1 MADFSEPILWI
12 TLLVMLLGLLGTVLP
27 GLPGVPLIFAAALVY
42 TYVTNFEE
50 VSVFF
55 VVVLLGLF
63 ALIAFV
69 ADFLGTAYGARRFGA
84 SNWGTTGGA
93 IGGLVGALAGALF
106 FGVGALFGLLAGT
119 IGGVFLGEYLRRR
132 RRRPSP
138 AGEGAQPRVRSVR
151 RSGRGYWQN
160 TSRAAGG
167 VLVGYLVSA
176 AAQVILGL
184 LGVILFVVALLY

>member
-1 MADFSEPILWI
+1 VADFSEPILWI

-42 TYVTNFEE
+42 AYITNFEV
-50 VSVFF
+50 VSVF
-55 VVVLLGLF
+55 VIVLLGLF

-167 VLVGYLVSA
+167 VLVGYLFSA